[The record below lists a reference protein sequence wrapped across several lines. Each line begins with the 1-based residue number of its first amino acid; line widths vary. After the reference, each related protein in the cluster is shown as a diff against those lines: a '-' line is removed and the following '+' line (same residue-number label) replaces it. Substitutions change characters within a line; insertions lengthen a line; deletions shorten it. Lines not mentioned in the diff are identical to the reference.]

1 MNRLIKASLLRMKK
15 SKTFLFS
22 VIFQI
27 GFALFVIIPTYGTG
41 FSIGNMMIADSLI
54 SMLLSTL
61 FVPFFLHDDHH
72 KGMMRN
78 KIITGHTRT
87 QIYASNYISALIG
100 SSVIFIVPIIVA
112 FALAPFFGGHIGV
125 TAAEF
130 AFRLITTLAANGA
143 MCGIYVW
150 TAFLCRNLGS
160 AASFFIAFA
169 MFIVS
174 IFCTLIIESPED
186 AAEIFE
192 SFETIGISVTVDP
205 SSALNKALYDVL
217 PTSHL
222 VRIMVSEHIQ
232 IRDIAFLPFYS
243 VLVIAVTV
251 IAGVLLFRRKDLK

>member
-1 MNRLIKASLLRMKK
+1 MNRLIKASLFRMKK

-22 VIFQI
+22 VFFQI

-41 FSIGNMMIADSLI
+41 FSIGNMMYADSL
-54 SMLLSTL
+54 LSL
-61 FVPFFLHDDHH
+61 ILSAFFVPFFLHDDHH

-100 SSVIFIVPIIVA
+100 SSLIFLTPIIIA
-112 FALAPFFGGHIGV
+112 FVLAPFFGGHIGV

-130 AFRLITTLAANGA
+130 AFRLITILAANGA
-143 MCGIYVW
+143 ICSIYVL
-150 TAFLCRNLGS
+150 TAFLCRNMGS

-169 MFIVS
+169 MFTVS
-174 IFCTLIIESPED
+174 VFCTLNTEAPED

-192 SFETIGISVTVDP
+192 SLESAGISITLDP
-205 SSALNKALYDVL
+205 LDTLNKVLYDVL

-222 VRIMVSEHIQ
+222 LRIMLSEQ
-232 IRDIAFLPFYS
+232 IRDIAFLPLYS
-243 VLVIAVTV
+243 VLIIAATT
-251 IAGVLLFRRKDLK
+251 ALGVLLFRRKDIK

>member
-1 MNRLIKASLLRMKK
+1 MNGLIKASLLRMKK
-15 SKTFLFS
+15 SKTFLVS

-41 FSIGNMMIADSLI
+41 YLIGNMLLADILLTLI
-54 SMLLSTL
+54 LSAF

-100 SSVIFIVPIIVA
+100 SSVIFFVPIIIA
-112 FALAPFFGGHIGV
+112 LALAPFFGGHIGI
-125 TAAEF
+125 TAVEF
-130 AFRLITTLAANGA
+130 AFRLITILAANGA
-143 MCGIYVW
+143 ICGIYVL
-150 TAFLCRNLGS
+150 TAFLCRNMGS
-160 AASFFIAFA
+160 AASFFIMFA
-169 MFIVS
+169 MFTVS
-174 IFCTLIIESPED
+174 VFCTLNVEAPED

-192 SFETIGISVTVDP
+192 SLESVGITITPDP
-205 SSALNKALYDVL
+205 SSMLNKALYDVL

-222 VRIMVSEHIQ
+222 FRIVFSEQ

-243 VLVIAVTV
+243 VLFIAVTV
-251 IAGVLLFRRKDLK
+251 ILGVLLFRRKDIK

>member
-1 MNRLIKASLLRMKK
+1 MSRLIKASLFRMKK
-15 SKTFLFS
+15 SKTFLVS

-41 FSIGNMMIADSLI
+41 FSIGNMMIADSFI
-54 SMLLSTL
+54 SIILSVF

-87 QIYASNYISALIG
+87 QIYVSNYISALMG
-100 SSVIFIVPIIVA
+100 SSVIFLVPIIVA
-112 FALAPFFGGHIGV
+112 FMLAPFFGGHIGV

-130 AFRLITTLAANGA
+130 AFRLITTLAANAA
-143 MCGIYVW
+143 MCSIYVL
-150 TAFLCRNLGS
+150 TAFLCRNMGS

-174 IFCTLIIESPED
+174 IFCTLNAEAPED

-192 SFETIGISVTVDP
+192 TAGINITLDP
-205 SSALNKALYDVL
+205 LSTLNKALYDVL